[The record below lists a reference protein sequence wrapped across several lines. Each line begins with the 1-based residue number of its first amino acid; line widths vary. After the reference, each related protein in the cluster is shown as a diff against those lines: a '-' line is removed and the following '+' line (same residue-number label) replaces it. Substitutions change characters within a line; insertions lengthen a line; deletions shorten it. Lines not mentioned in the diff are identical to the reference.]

1 MIAAFLLLG
10 AGVGLGLA
18 LAVTGLVPAR
28 PSLAAAIATLRQPP
42 APVLAPRQRLLH
54 ALALPLQWAGLPRP
68 RVRKD
73 LAVLGAANVQE
84 ISPVAAVV

>member
-18 LAVTGLVPAR
+18 LAITGLVPAR
-28 PSLAAAIATLRQPP
+28 PSLAAAIATLHQPP

-54 ALALPLQWAGLPRP
+54 ALG
-68 RVRKD
+68 RV
-73 LAVLGAANVQE
+73 
-84 ISPVAAVV
+84 S